1 MKKTTLANGLTVMTN
16 HDKNA
21 KATML
26 TYWVKV
32 GANNEKNYPYGI
44 AHFTE
49 HMLFKG
55 TKNRTSEE
63 INESIDGIGGN
74 FNATTSAERTNYFT
88 QVPFTGWE
96 VATEVLS
103 DMLFYSTFPV
113 DEMEK
118 EKKVVTEEIKRYE
131 DDPGSQAYDLMMDEL
146 MKHYPERKN
155 ILGTRESVASITQ
168 EDLNRF
174 VDEFYQPS
182 NMVFVATGNIN
193 HEMLCEK
200 LETLTPKE
208 SKSVVSELEPFV
220 PYELGGKTVSLEKD
234 IKQAHLRWML
244 FAPTGHDKDAHV
256 FDLVGTLLGGSMSS
270 RLFKIIREE
279 KGLAYTASAGYAG
292 GHSMGMLIGYVGTD
306 VANLEDVKTTI
317 IEQLERL
324 KTEPVSDKELNKVKS
339 LKSGR
344 LLMAQDYKES
354 INRDLAMKHLFELGE
369 DVMEY
374 TKKINAITA
383 EDIMRVAN
391 TYFGEKKVLF
401 AQIVPKKEA

>member
-1 MKKTTLANGLTVMTN
+1 MKKTTLKNGLTVITN
-16 HDKNA
+16 HDGNA

-32 GANNEKNYPYGI
+32 GGNNEKNYPYGI

-74 FNATTSAERTNYFT
+74 FNASTSAERTNYFT

-103 DMLFYSTFPV
+103 DMLFYSTFPI

-174 VDEFYQPS
+174 VNEFYQPS

-200 LETLTPKE
+200 LEALTPKN
-208 SKSVVSELEPFV
+208 SKSVIYEVEPFV

-279 KGLAYTASAGYAG
+279 KGLAYTANAGYAG
-292 GHSMGMLIGYVGTD
+292 GNSMGMLIGYVGTD

-324 KTEPVSDKELNKVKS
+324 KTEPVSEKELSKVKS

>member
-1 MKKTTLANGLTVMTN
+1 MKKTTLKNGLTVITN
-16 HDKNA
+16 HDGNA

-32 GANNEKNYPYGI
+32 GGNNEKNYPYGI

-74 FNATTSAERTNYFT
+74 FNASTSAERTNYFT

-103 DMLFYSTFPV
+103 DMLFYSTFPI

-174 VDEFYQPS
+174 VNEFYQPS

-200 LETLTPKE
+200 LELLTPKN
-208 SKSVVSELEPFV
+208 SKPVVSEVEPFV

-234 IKQAHLRWML
+234 IKQAHLRWMA

-256 FDLVGTLLGGSMSS
+256 FDLLGTLLGGSMSS

-279 KGLAYTASAGYAG
+279 KGLAYTANAGYAG
-292 GHSMGMLIGYVGTD
+292 GNSMGMLLGYVGTD

-324 KTEPVSDKELNKVKS
+324 KTEPVSEKELSKVKS